1 MPYAFANSAAPT
13 YQPGALFLG
22 RDGTRF
28 VGLKT
33 DRHALTVAGSRAGK
47 GAGLLIPNARLW
59 PENML
64 YLDPKGEGVE
74 ASYQHRLDMG
84 QSVRAIDPFKSAQVP
99 AELRVSFNPLAEID
113 PAGFTAREDIE
124 VIADGMVKRADP
136 RHAQWDDGAA
146 ALLAGVSAFV
156 VETAPPHLRDLTSVR
171 NVLLGSNEELY
182 RDAQFMTHCTG
193 CGGLARAAGV
203 TLMTALTA
211 EKGMEKD
218 FLEGARRHSRWLD
231 SPPIA
236 AALKSSSFSLSELK
250 TGAVSVYVV
259 LPPQYIQTHAA
270 FLRLFVR
277 CGINAMASNKGR
289 RKCLFML
296 DEFHSLGRIEEVAR
310 AAGLMPGYGVHLWPF
325 LQDLAQLQELYGE
338 RGAHTFFA
346 NSDIHAFFGNS
357 DLLTL
362 EYVSKA
368 IGAFTPAELAAE
380 PPKARAFDTWNPL
393 PGTWDWN
400 EDRARAKHQA
410 YEENER
416 RDYQHTMA
424 LAGRPRMNPEQ
435 IKELVAKR
443 DVNAV
448 AASMIVF
455 GKGHDVFNLQLAPY
469 FIPGNDPG
477 PSTRPASQSPFADD
491 GSFVNPENRV
501 YDKMIARGIDPVEE
515 LARWESIVAE
525 KQALADEAEE
535 VRPRYIGVGVVAALV
550 MAVFLYQGWTG
561 HWVNYLFASVA
572 LLVVLLMAMVVFRCG
587 ELAAEQRMRHVKT
600 WRLQREIRART
611 KAS

>member
-28 VGLKT
+28 VGIKT

-64 YLDPKGEGVE
+64 YLDPKGEGIE
-74 ASYQHRLDMG
+74 ASFQYRLDMG
-84 QSVRAIDPFKSAQVP
+84 QTVRAIDPFESAQVP
-99 AELRVSFNPLAEID
+99 AKLRVSFNPLAEID

-124 VIADGMVKRADP
+124 VIADGIVKRADP

-146 ALLAGVSAFV
+146 ALLAGIAAFV
-156 VETAPPHLRDLTSVR
+156 VETAPPHMRDLTSVR
-171 NVLLGSNEELY
+171 SVLLGSNEDLY
-182 RDAQFMTHCTG
+182 RDAQFMSQCTG

-250 TGAVSVYVV
+250 TGAVSVYVI

-325 LQDLAQLQELYGE
+325 LQDLGQLQELYGE
-338 RGAHTFFA
+338 RGSHTFFGNA
-346 NSDIHAFFGNS
+346 DVHTFFGNA

-362 EYVSKA
+362 NYVSAA
-368 IGAFTPAELAAE
+368 IGAFSPDELADA
-380 PPKARAFDTWNPL
+380 PPQTKAFDHLRPL
-393 PGTWDWN
+393 PGAWDWS
-400 EDRARAKHQA
+400 EEKAKAKHHA
-410 YEENER
+410 IEENQR
-416 RDYQHTMA
+416 REYQHTMA
-424 LAGRPRMNPEQ
+424 QAGRPRMTSEQ

-443 DVNAV
+443 DQNAV

-455 GKGHDVFNLQLAPY
+455 GKGRDVFNLQLAPY
-469 FIPGNDPG
+469 FVPGNDPAAAL
-477 PSTRPASQSPFADD
+477 RPQSASPFA
-491 GSFVNPENRV
+491 GMWENSNNS
-501 YDKMIARGIDPVEE
+501 AVEE
-515 LARWESIVAE
+515 TADPQGLLEQWQGQLAERSALLEKANVEQPWFVAIGLIAGAAALLFLYLGSTVHAGFHAVAAASLIVA
-525 KQALADEAEE
+525 L
-535 VRPRYIGVGVVAALV
+535 IMGVTL
-550 MAVFLYQGWTG
+550 W
-561 HWVNYLFASVA
+561 
-572 LLVVLLMAMVVFRCG
+572 RIG
-587 ELAAEQRMRHVKT
+587 ELRAGYRTGAEKI
-600 WRLQREIRART
+600 WRLKRDIEART